1 VVASISLTWVT
12 TRAAGYTAFALLTVS
27 VALGLVLS
35 SSMRSPR
42 WPRFATT
49 ELHRFVTLL
58 TLVFIGVHVLVAM
71 LDRFISF
78 SLVQVF
84 VPFTSH
90 YRPLWMGLG
99 IVSAYLALAVW
110 ASNWLQRRI
119 GYAWWRRLH
128 YATFAVYAGAAAHG
142 LGSGSDSGWA
152 WSRMIYVVSFVIVGG
167 LLIVRLPARDRP
179 AARSTPRPRVDPHG
193 RQPAASGTA
202 VGPASA
208 TPVGPAWDTAVSPAS
223 ATAAGQRRNPGIA
236 PARATAVGPQSTT
249 PPVRGPHTAASDS
262 SHTGTPIAGSAA
274 STPVEAAGFS
284 ARLDGRL
291 WQGPNGDG
299 AMLVGLDGALHSGFD
314 GELQLRVFGRMAP
327 GTTQL
332 EVVDNRLWLRGR
344 DGTTWSGRIEVF
356 DSLRLRGAILAQTAG
371 ARPLALEISLSGVS
385 GQATSGTIRARP
397 NGWAGGK
404 PMTPSLAS

>member
-1 VVASISLTWVT
+1 VVASVSLTWVT

-27 VALGLVLS
+27 VSLGLVLS
-35 SSMRSPR
+35 SPIRSAR

-78 SLVQVF
+78 SLVEVL

-90 YRPLWMGLG
+90 YRPLWMGIG

-128 YATFAVYAGAAAHG
+128 YASFAVYAGAAAHG

-152 WSRMIYVVSFVIVGG
+152 WSRIIYVVSFVIVGG
-167 LLIVRLPARDRP
+167 LLIVRIPAGDRRAP
-179 AARSTPRPRVDPHG
+179 ARSTARPRANPHG
-193 RQPAASGTA
+193 APGPARGTAVAPESRTVGGPGAHPAASAARGTA
-202 VGPASA
+202 LGPAS
-208 TPVGPAWDTAVSPAS
+208 
-223 ATAAGQRRNPGIA
+223 
-236 PARATAVGPQSTT
+236 
-249 PPVRGPHTAASDS
+249 
-262 SHTGTPIAGSAA
+262 
-274 STPVEAAGFS
+274 AGFS

-299 AMLVGLDGALHSGFD
+299 AVLVGLDAALHSGFG
-314 GELQLRVFGRMAP
+314 GELRLRVFGRVPP

-332 EVVDNRLWLRGR
+332 EVVDNRLWLRGW

-356 DSLRLRGAILAQTAG
+356 DSLRLRGAIVAQTAG
-371 ARPLALEISLSGVS
+371 ARPLTLEISLFGISGE
-385 GQATSGTIRARP
+385 ATSGTVRALP
-397 NGWAGGK
+397 NGSAGGI
-404 PMTPSLAS
+404 PTRSPLAS